1 MVFLTERQTPEF
13 SKSQGHEGN
22 ISNHVAHQR
31 VSRELVSPDND
42 CKRKVLP
49 GPSRGIAPDS
59 DLTEIAKMTSH
70 ALQYKL
76 SAQQAHLTWMSHKMF
91 LCTHTHHVSGIP

>member
-13 SKSQGHEGN
+13 SKSQGREGN

-42 CKRKVLP
+42 SK
-49 GPSRGIAPDS
+49 
-59 DLTEIAKMTSH
+59 
-70 ALQYKL
+70 
-76 SAQQAHLTWMSHKMF
+76 
-91 LCTHTHHVSGIP
+91 